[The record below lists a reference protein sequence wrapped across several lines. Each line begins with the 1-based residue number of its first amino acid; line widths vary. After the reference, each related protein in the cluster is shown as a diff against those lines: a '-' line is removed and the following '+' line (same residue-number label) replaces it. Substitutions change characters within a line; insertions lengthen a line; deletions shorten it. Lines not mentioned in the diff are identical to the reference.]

1 MRVEELSTTRRCWPT
16 WCRIW
21 RGTTGV
27 LLLRHEGSGVLWHVR
42 SSRGSR
48 EGPKASDER
57 GPILGERGGDEL
69 PAAGRRPGRRPALA
83 AEMLVKSPAMRSGA
97 TMTVLCMSTAQSA
110 PAMRAVRVGCGL
122 ASVLVVAAAAATV
135 PHEVAAAVAWPAA
148 PALIGGSGGS
158 SMGMDRRASAGRR
171 EGALAGE
178 VADSGS

>member
-1 MRVEELSTTRRCWPT
+1 
-16 WCRIW
+16 
-21 RGTTGV
+21 
-27 LLLRHEGSGVLWHVR
+27 VLWHVR

-69 PAAGRRPGRRPALA
+69 PAAGRRPALA

-148 PALIGGSGGS
+148 PALVDGSGGS
-158 SMGMDRRASAGRR
+158 SMGKDRRASAGRR

>member
-1 MRVEELSTTRRCWPT
+1 
-16 WCRIW
+16 
-21 RGTTGV
+21 
-27 LLLRHEGSGVLWHVR
+27 
-42 SSRGSR
+42 
-48 EGPKASDER
+48 
-57 GPILGERGGDEL
+57 
-69 PAAGRRPGRRPALA
+69 
-83 AEMLVKSPAMRSGA
+83 MLVKSPAMRSGA